1 MNNFTD
7 ELYER
12 FKTNLEGVNGTCVR
26 ASKATLGKAIAEVF
40 KEAGIPDACVA
51 DTPLFKEAGVAEA
64 LKEAG
69 IEVYT
74 DHIRLHAETAK
85 GGVTENQY
93 AIADLGSMLQGR
105 DNVDDRIIATMSEY
119 YIGVVKGST
128 IVPEYDDMFDLLG
141 SLPEIPNFIG
151 FITGP
156 SRTAD
161 IECVSTVGVH
171 GPIRLTAVVVDD
183 E

>member
-1 MNNFTD
+1 MNLFTD

-12 FKTNLEGVNGTCVR
+12 FKKNLEAVNGTCVR
-26 ASKATLGKAIAEVF
+26 ASKATLGKAIADVF
-40 KEAGIPDACVA
+40 TEAGIADACIA
-51 DTPLFKEAGVAEA
+51 QTPLLQEAGVVDA
-64 LKEAG
+64 LKNAG
-69 IEVYT
+69 IQTYT
-74 DHIRLHAETAK
+74 DHIRLNAETVK
-85 GGVTENQY
+85 GGVSENQY
-93 AIADLGSMLQGR
+93 AIADLGTLVQGR
-105 DNVDDRIIATMSEY
+105 DVIDERTVATMSEY
-119 YIGVVKGST
+119 YVGVIKGSA
-128 IVPEYDDMFDLLG
+128 ILAEYDDMFDVLAE
-141 SLPEIPNFIG
+141 LPEMPNFVG